1 MEENNQTTPTP
12 VDQTNSS
19 MNMSETHSSN
29 THKHHNHGNHP
40 VMAGFWSRFF
50 AYFLDGLVIGAVTAP
65 VNFVIGFAR
74 GSAGAVAQNMNPTYG
89 ANDAVFGMMAG
100 LAGLSS
106 ILSFGITLLL
116 AYFYFGYFYSTKG
129 QTPGKMLLKLKV
141 VKASDLSY
149 LDWNTAFIRDGLM
162 KIVSSFLVYLGFF
175 WYFATPKRQTWHDL
189 VAKSYVVQTDDNGNI
204 LMNGPESYP
213 ASKAKAFAFPC
224 GCCLFYLLMIVGGI
238 FAVGA
243 LAPQI
248 RNAGEA
254 NPALREAAKE
264 MQRMQE
270 QNGQSQEYQNFMNS
284 LEGEYNG
291 SESGESSSIDEINQ
305 QQMQMLQQMQQEQ
318 MDQMMENYKYTPES
332 N

>member
-40 VMAGFWSRFF
+40 VMAGFWPRFF
-50 AYFLDGLVIGAVTAP
+50 AYFIDSLIISAVTTP
-65 VNFVIGFAR
+65 INFMMGFAR
-74 GSAGAVAQNMNPTYG
+74 GSAGAVAQNINPSAG
-89 ANDAVFGMMAG
+89 ANEALMGLMAG
-100 LAGLSS
+100 VVGLSG
-106 ILSFGITLLL
+106 ILSFVITLALMF
-116 AYFYFGYFYSTKG
+116 FYYGYFYSTKG

-224 GCCLFYLLMIVGGI
+224 GCCLLYVIMIVS
-238 FAVGA
+238 AVLLIGA
-243 LAPQI
+243 GASEVSRSLKQ
-248 RNAGEA
+248 NQE
-254 NPALREAAKE
+254 LRQQ
-264 MQRMQE
+264 MQQ
-270 QNGQSQEYQNFMNS
+270 GQLEYMNS